1 MKSTHT
7 RTSKPNNINLYG
19 DAVKTVYFSIY
30 QLQKSNVV
38 KNKNRLSSNLRV
50 LVSKWHIFC
59 FLSNFF
65 HSTPHIHTGET
76 PRLDSSAFTNLHT
89 AKARTIELW
98 WHELVDF
105 TAAEWRQDLLRD
117 SGITMRLVHS
127 LDQERTAR
135 MRLLEHALNQAS
147 QNHLDSS
154 TTRAPRTNKLVYIQ
168 PDQRPEERI
177 TLGTAERWSTRYQ
190 QLDVR
195 VRCRRQHTSGF
206 NHVVFWL

>member
-98 WHELVDF
+98 WDELVDF

-127 LDQERTAR
+127 LIQERTV
-135 MRLLEHALNQAS
+135 RLDSREHTLIEVS
-147 QNHLDSS
+147 QN
-154 TTRAPRTNKLVYIQ
+154 RQIAAQ
-168 PDQRPEERI
+168 PEHQERMN
-177 TLGTAERWSTRYQ
+177 WSTFNQ
-190 QLDVR
+190 TNDQ
-195 VRCRRQHTSGF
+195 SNGF
-206 NHVVFWL
+206 RWELKRDGAHDISN